1 MNLASPSI
9 FVRNDLLEIDLY
21 AVNFNTDILALILD
35 ILDQLRA
42 VKQALGGDAADVQAG
57 TAKVLTLNDGHLCAE
72 LSKPD
77 RRNIAAGAAAD
88 NNDLFLADRLD
99 RCGRS
104 RGRKG
109 DRGCRG
115 SAADLFTRLT
125 DITEQAL
132 DRNILALLS
141 DDLEKYTVV
150 FTSDLV
156 GELICGDLQ
165 DRLAGFDRVTLV
177 LEPTGYCAFFHRQSQ
192 LGHNNLKSH
201 TFASLREECSSGFA
215 ADRAGP

>member
-1 MNLASPSI
+1 M
-9 FVRNDLLEIDLY
+9 
-21 AVNFNTDILALILD
+21 
-35 ILDQLRA
+35 
-42 VKQALGGDAADVQAG
+42 
-57 TAKVLTLNDGHLCAE
+57 
-72 LSKPD
+72 
-77 RRNIAAGAAAD
+77 
-88 NNDLFLADRLD
+88 
-99 RCGRS
+99 S

-125 DITEQAL
+125 DIAEQAL

-177 LEPTGYCAFFHRQSQ
+177 LEPTGYCALFHRQSQ

-201 TFASLREECSSGFA
+201 IL
-215 ADRAGP
+215 